1 MAKPACA
8 DRPLRWAAARHPHPG
23 VVDLDAAPAKAAA
36 AAPPSLH
43 RADRHAAANAW
54 CISDVAATVPM
65 PLYLQAA
72 AAVVFVLP
80 PVSPEP
86 VRAQRRTP
94 RRPRGWRGGSALAD
108 HACRISKPAGLASGR
123 LPCAA
128 RKTPVQTQRDAR
140 ATLSLSGR
148 AQGSWLIKK
157 GIGLSRF
164 LGDAILPRLTTGRRT
179 RMDLHTSART
189 HTRTIPSPFIR
200 SHSQPHSN
208 SLLAIT

>member
-65 PLYLQAA
+65 SLYLQAA
-72 AAVVFVLP
+72 AAVVFVL
-80 PVSPEP
+80 SPRVP
-86 VRAQRRTP
+86 RTGASATTHAPSSSWMAGWVGTRR
-94 RRPRGWRGGSALAD
+94 S
-108 HACRISKPAGLASGR
+108 R
-123 LPCAA
+123 LPYQQAGRVSERAAPLRCAQDPRA
-128 RKTPVQTQRDAR
+128 NATRRARDAV
-140 ATLSLSGR
+140 SSGR
-148 AQGSWLIKK
+148 AQLSWLKK